1 MNKIVLKVQF
11 RNHSILQGVAV
22 CCSSEQPIVNIVIWE
37 SKRAR
42 KCTALW
48 RALLRVRQVLQNNV
62 QWQIGNG
69 DTCSA
74 LGEPWHDMWA
84 HYQPQNAYQRRLT
97 VADLINRSDGSWNT
111 TKLIELMGFHGAL
124 YLAITYPH
132 TPLRNNYPD
141 RLIFTTN
148 TNGQFTLK
156 GAYRL
161 LSGMNA
167 QLSPQ
172 SAQMKTL
179 LKKIWYSEGLQPKVR
194 LFLWKVLKCA
204 LPLDQL
210 FVYRFGKQPQ
220 GCSLCGAQ
228 QEDVTHTLFKCDYAR
243 QVWLSSSLGLRSDA
257 LPNEVSAIFTQLFSH
272 FDAHQLKLFSAIIW
286 NLWKQRCKMVFE
298 GKKLCPASVNH
309 VTNSTVR
316 MLEQALMVHSGQLS
330 LPVPQQPCSDSEI
343 YCHIDGSW
351 VDKGFG
357 GSGGAY
363 VLTDSEGCLMEY
375 GCFSGNSHS
384 PIHSEILTFKAAVAK
399 VRSKGIGSC
408 SFLTD
413 CADFCLILKGLASVD
428 SVDWRCFH
436 DLLDLKCLF
445 NHSGFTCNFVGRD
458 SNCLADSIAKY
469 ARFREVS
476 TVGFTFPIFPNL

>member
-1 MNKIVLKVQF
+1 MDMRAFFWDRGSTSRLSLVAWKTITTPKEQGGLGLKDLTAF
-11 RNHSILQGVAV
+11 
-22 CCSSEQPIVNIVIWE
+22 NISLHMKALWAIISKSPAIWVSLVKAKYLSRATIWE
-37 SKRAR
+37 SQRTR

-48 RALLRVRQVLQNNV
+48 RALLGVRQVLQNNV

-74 LGEPWHDMWA
+74 LGEPWHDMRA
-84 HYQPQNAYQRRLT
+84 HYQLQNAYQRRLT

-111 TKLIELMGFHGAL
+111 TKLIEPMGFHGAL
-124 YLAITYPH
+124 YLAITFPH

-141 RLIFTTN
+141 KLIFTTN
-148 TNGQFTLK
+148 TNGQFTLE

-172 SAQMKTL
+172 SAQMTNL

-228 QEDVTHTLFKCDYAR
+228 QEDVTHTLFKCDYAW

-257 LPNEVSAIFTQLFSH
+257 FPNEVSAIFTQLFSH
-272 FDAHQLKLFSAIIW
+272 FDAHQPKLFSAIIW

-298 GKKLCPASVNH
+298 GKKLCPASVNR
-309 VTNSTVR
+309 VANSTVR
-316 MLEQALMVHSGQLS
+316 MLEQALMVHSGQLP

-357 GSGGAY
+357 GSGGAC
-363 VLTDSEGCLMEY
+363 V
-375 GCFSGNSHS
+375 N
-384 PIHSEILTFKAAVAK
+384 
-399 VRSKGIGSC
+399 
-408 SFLTD
+408 
-413 CADFCLILKGLASVD
+413 
-428 SVDWRCFH
+428 
-436 DLLDLKCLF
+436 
-445 NHSGFTCNFVGRD
+445 
-458 SNCLADSIAKY
+458 
-469 ARFREVS
+469 
-476 TVGFTFPIFPNL
+476 